1 MKNKINIFLNTKIK
15 LFLID
20 LFSDYELSFIDLNEV
35 QNFYDNTATNIIFI
49 NDKESTKL
57 IDYKKLNDNFLI
69 LSTLNIKN
77 LNISNKLI
85 KIPKPINNLK
95 TIIENF
101 IENKKIKFHDIT
113 IVNEKLT
120 NINSN
125 SFCYLTKLESEILT
139 YLIIEKEGTKKYI
152 QENILNIKSTIQTN
166 SLDSH
171 LTRIRK
177 KMYKIKTSVK
187 IQSKSEKLLIV
198 I

>member
-1 MKNKINIFLNTKIK
+1 MKNKINIFSDTKIK
-15 LFLID
+15 LFLIE
-20 LFSDYELSFIDLNEV
+20 LFSDYELFFLDLNEI
-35 QNFYDNTATNIIFI
+35 QNYLDNTGVNIIFL
-49 NDKESTKL
+49 NNKESTKL
-57 IDYKKLNDNFLI
+57 IDFKKLNDNFLI
-69 LSTLNIKN
+69 FLNLKNKN
-77 LNISNKLI
+77 LNINNQFI
-85 KIPKPINNLK
+85 KTPKSINNIK

-101 IENKKIKFHDIT
+101 IENLKIKFHDIT

-120 NINSN
+120 NINNN

-139 YLIIEKEGTKKYI
+139 YLITEKESTKKHI

-177 KMYKIKTSVK
+177 KMHKINTSVK

>member
-1 MKNKINIFLNTKIK
+1 MKNKIKIFLDTKIK

-20 LFSDYELSFIDLNEV
+20 LFSDYELSFIDLNEI
-35 QNFYDNTATNIIFI
+35 QEFYENTGINIIFI
-49 NDKESTKL
+49 NNKESTKL
-57 IDYKKLNDNFLI
+57 IDFKKLNDNFLV
-69 LSTLNIKN
+69 LSNLNIKN
-77 LNISNKLI
+77 LNISNQLI
-85 KIPKPINNLK
+85 KTPKSINNIK

-101 IENKKIKFHDIT
+101 IENLKIKFHDIT

-120 NINSN
+120 NINNN

-139 YLIIEKEGTKKYI
+139 YLIIEKESSKKYI

-177 KMYKIKTSVK
+177 KMNQIQTDIK
-187 IQSKSEKLLIV
+187 IQSKNEKLLIV
-198 I
+198 V

>member
-1 MKNKINIFLNTKIK
+1 MKNKINIFLDTKIK

-20 LFSDYELSFIDLNEV
+20 LFSDYELSFIDLNEIHE
-35 QNFYDNTATNIIFI
+35 FYENTGTNIIFL
-49 NDKESTKL
+49 NNKESARL
-57 IDYKKLNDNFLI
+57 IDFKKLNDNFLI
-69 LSTLNIKN
+69 LSNLNIKN
-77 LNISNKLI
+77 LNITNQLI
-85 KIPKPINNLK
+85 KIPKSINNIK

-101 IENKKIKFHDIT
+101 IENVKIKFHDIT

-120 NINSN
+120 NINNN

-139 YLIIEKEGTKKYI
+139 YLIVEKESTKKHI

>member
-1 MKNKINIFLNTKIK
+1 MKNKINIFSDTKIK
-15 LFLID
+15 LFLIE
-20 LFSDYELSFIDLNEV
+20 LFSDYELFFLDLNEI
-35 QNFYDNTATNIIFI
+35 QNYLDNTGVNIIFL
-49 NDKESTKL
+49 NNKESTKL
-57 IDYKKLNDNFLI
+57 IDFKKLNDNFLI
-69 LSTLNIKN
+69 FLNLKNKSLNIN
-77 LNISNKLI
+77 NQFI
-85 KIPKPINNLK
+85 KTPKSINNIK

-101 IENKKIKFHDIT
+101 IENLKIKFHDIT

-120 NINSN
+120 NINNN
-125 SFCYLTKLESEILT
+125 SFCYLTKLESEILS
-139 YLIIEKEGTKKYI
+139 YLITEKESTKKHI

-177 KMYKIKTSVK
+177 KMHKINTSVK

>member
-1 MKNKINIFLNTKIK
+1 MKNKINIFLDTKIK
-15 LFLID
+15 SFLID
-20 LFSDYELSFIDLNEV
+20 LFSDYELSFIDLNEI
-35 QNFYDNTATNIIFI
+35 QEFYENTGINIIFI
-49 NDKESTKL
+49 NDKESIRL
-57 IDYKKLNDNFLI
+57 IDFKKLNDNFLV
-69 LSTLNIKN
+69 LSN
-77 LNISNKLI
+77 LNINNTLI
-85 KIPKPINNLK
+85 KIPKSINNIK

-101 IENKKIKFHDIT
+101 IENLKIKFHDIT

-120 NINSN
+120 NINNN

-139 YLIIEKEGTKKYI
+139 YLIIEKESTKKHI

>member
-1 MKNKINIFLNTKIK
+1 MKNKINIFLDTKIK

-20 LFSDYELSFIDLNEV
+20 LFSDYELSFIDLNEIHE
-35 QNFYDNTATNIIFI
+35 FYENTGTNIIFL
-49 NDKESTKL
+49 NNKESARL
-57 IDYKKLNDNFLI
+57 IDFKKLNENFLI
-69 LSTLNIKN
+69 VSNLNIKN
-77 LNISNKLI
+77 LNINNQLI
-85 KIPKPINNLK
+85 KIPKSINNIK

-101 IENKKIKFHDIT
+101 IENLKIKFHDIT

-120 NINSN
+120 NINNN

-139 YLIIEKEGTKKYI
+139 YLIIEKENKKKYI

>member
-1 MKNKINIFLNTKIK
+1 MKNKINIFLDTKIK

-20 LFSDYELSFIDLNEV
+20 LFSDYELSFIDLNEI
-35 QNFYDNTATNIIFI
+35 QKFNENTGTNVIFI

-57 IDYKKLNDNFLI
+57 IDFKILNDNFLI
-69 LSTLNIKN
+69 LSNLNIKN
-77 LNISNKLI
+77 LNISNQLI
-85 KIPKPINNLK
+85 KIPKSINNIK

-101 IENKKIKFHDIT
+101 IENLKIKFHDIT

-120 NINSN
+120 NINNN

-139 YLIIEKEGTKKYI
+139 YLIIEKKSTKKHI